1 MAAII
6 EATGKTVE
14 AAYESAL
21 KELGVSREQT
31 EMEVIVEPKSG
42 FLGFFGGTDAKV
54 RVTVKE
60 LSAVETAE
68 AFLRN
73 VFRLMNLPIDLTVT
87 DDAEIATIHLIGDNL
102 GVLIG
107 KHGQT
112 LDSLQYLTNLAANCG
127 VNENRRRIFID
138 IEDYRSRRE
147 ETLRTLARRL
157 AEKSCRT
164 GEKIMLEPMNC
175 HERKIIHLT
184 LQDND
189 QVKTYSYGDEPH
201 RKVVIE
207 PNNPVRGDY
216 ERRSGGYRSHRP
228 PKRTFE
234 EAFGYEQAE
243 PAENG
248 YENPADGQDA
258 AGTEER
264 DGYRRGGYRSNF
276 RSGGGRGFRGRSG
289 GFRSGG
295 FRSGGRGGFRGG
307 RSGGRYEKSPYTD
320 PNYEPDFS
328 MFNESVIRAQKEAEA
343 AQENQ
348 QSQENN

>member
-14 AAYESAL
+14 AAYENAL

-31 EMEVIVEPKSG
+31 EMEVITEPKSG
-42 FLGFFGGTDAKV
+42 FLGIFGGTDAKV
-54 RVTVKE
+54 RVTVKA
-60 LSAVETAE
+60 LSVIETAE

-73 VFRLMNLPIDLTVT
+73 IFRLMNLPIDLTVT
-87 DDAEIATIHLIGDNL
+87 DDGEIATIHLIGDNL

-127 VNENRRRIFID
+127 INENRRRIFID

-147 ETLRTLARRL
+147 ETLRLLAKRL
-157 AEKSCRT
+157 ADKARKT

-184 LQDND
+184 LQDNPK
-189 QVKTYSYGDEPH
+189 VKTYSFGEEPH

-207 PNNPVRGDY
+207 PKNLGHGEY
-216 ERRSGGYRSHRP
+216 ERSSYRGGHGSRGGYRP

-243 PAENG
+243 PAEG
-248 YENPADGQDA
+248 SYENPQ
-258 AGTEER
+258 TERQTEI
-264 DGYRRGGYRSNF
+264 GAEERGGYRG
-276 RSGGGRGFRGRSG
+276 RGGRGGFRGGRSG
-289 GFRSGG
+289 RGG
-295 FRSGGRGGFRGG
+295 FRGDRGGRGGFRGG
-307 RSGGRYEKSPYTD
+307 RSGGRFERSPYTD

-343 AQENQ
+343 AQASQ
-348 QSQENN
+348 QQQE

>member
-14 AAYESAL
+14 AAYEQAL
-21 KELGVSREQT
+21 RELGASREQT
-31 EMEVIVEPKSG
+31 EMEVLIEPKPG
-42 FLGFFGGTDAKV
+42 FLGLFGGTDARV
-54 RVTVKE
+54 RVTMKD
-60 LSAVETAE
+60 LSVVETAE

-73 VFRLMNLPIDLTVT
+73 VFRLMNLPVDLTVT
-87 DDAEIATIHLIGDNL
+87 ADEEIATIHLIGDNL

-127 VNENRRRIFID
+127 VNEDRRRIFID

-147 ETLRTLARRL
+147 ETLRILAKRL

-184 LQDND
+184 LQGND
-189 QVKTYSYGDEPH
+189 KVKTYSYGYEPH

-207 PNNPVRGDY
+207 PNAPY
-216 ERRSGGYRSHRP
+216 GGYNRRGSMSRSHRP

-243 PAENG
+243 LAERDYEAPQRG
-248 YENPADGQDA
+248 YDV
-258 AGTEER
+258 AGSEER
-264 DGYRRGGYRSNF
+264 ENYRS
-276 RSGGGRGFRGRSG
+276 RG
-289 GFRSGG
+289 GFRSGHGGRSG
-295 FRSGGRGGFRGG
+295 FRGGRGGGFRGG
-307 RSGGRYEKSPYTD
+307 RSGGRFERSPYTD

-328 MFNESVIRAQKEAEA
+328 RFNESVVRAQKEAEA
-343 AQENQ
+343 AQENR
-348 QSQENN
+348 QSRE

>member
-14 AAYESAL
+14 AAYENAL
-21 KELGVSREQT
+21 RELGASREQT
-31 EMEVIVEPKSG
+31 EMEVIIEPKPG
-42 FLGFFGGTDAKV
+42 FLGLFGGTDAKV
-54 RVTVKE
+54 RVTMKE
-60 LSAVETAE
+60 LSVVETAE

-73 VFRLMNLPIDLTVT
+73 VFRLMNLPVDLTVT
-87 DDAEIATIHLIGDNL
+87 DDEEIATIHLIGDNL

-127 VNENRRRIFID
+127 INENRRRIFID

-147 ETLRTLARRL
+147 ETLRVLAKRL
-157 AEKSCRT
+157 ADKSCRT

-189 QVKTYSYGDEPH
+189 RVKTYSYGDEPH

-207 PNNPVRGDY
+207 PNNSYG
-216 ERRSGGYRSHRP
+216 GGYNRRGPISRGHRP

-234 EAFGYEQAE
+234 EAFGYEPAE
-243 PAENG
+243 PVERDYEAPQRG
-248 YENPADGQDA
+248 YDA
-258 AGTEER
+258 AGTEEQES
-264 DGYRRGGYRSNF
+264 YRGRG
-276 RSGGGRGFRGRSG
+276 GFRGGHS
-289 GFRSGG
+289 
-295 FRSGGRGGFRGG
+295 GRGGFRGG
-307 RSGGRYEKSPYTD
+307 RGGGFRNGGRGGFRAGRSGGRFEKSPYTD

-328 MFNESVIRAQKEAEA
+328 MFNESVVRAQKEAEA
-343 AQENQ
+343 AQENR
-348 QSQENN
+348 QSKE

>member
-14 AAYESAL
+14 AAYENAL

-31 EMEVIVEPKSG
+31 EMEVITEPKSG
-42 FLGFFGGTDAKV
+42 FLGLFGGTDAKV

-60 LSAVETAE
+60 LSVIETAE

-73 VFRLMNLPIDLTVT
+73 IFRLMNLPIDLTVT
-87 DDAEIATIHLIGDNL
+87 DDGEIATIHLIGDNL

-127 VNENRRRIFID
+127 INENRRRIFID

-147 ETLRTLARRL
+147 ETLRLLAKRL
-157 AEKSCRT
+157 ADKARKT

-184 LQDND
+184 LQDNPK
-189 QVKTYSYGDEPH
+189 VKTYSFGEEPH

-207 PNNPVRGDY
+207 PKNLGHGEY
-216 ERRSGGYRSHRP
+216 ERSSYRGGHSGSGRGGYRP

-243 PAENG
+243 PIEGG
-248 YENPADGQDA
+248 YEAPQ
-258 AGTEER
+258 TEQTGEQ
-264 DGYRRGGYRSNF
+264 SEE
-276 RSGGGRGFRGRSG
+276 RGFRGGR
-289 GFRSGG
+289 
-295 FRSGGRGGFRGG
+295 GGRGGFRGG
-307 RSGGRYEKSPYTD
+307 RGGRGGFRGDRGGRGGFRGGRGGGRFEKSPYTD

-343 AQENQ
+343 AQASEQ
-348 QSQENN
+348 PKE

>member
-14 AAYESAL
+14 AAYENAL

-31 EMEVIVEPKSG
+31 EMEVITEPKSG
-42 FLGFFGGTDAKV
+42 FLGLFGGTDAKV

-60 LSAVETAE
+60 LSVIETAE

-73 VFRLMNLPIDLTVT
+73 IFRLMNLPIDLTVT
-87 DDAEIATIHLIGDNL
+87 DDGEIATIHLIGDNL

-127 VNENRRRIFID
+127 INENRRRIFID

-147 ETLRTLARRL
+147 ETLRLLAKRL
-157 AEKSCRT
+157 ADKARKT

-184 LQDND
+184 LQDNPK
-189 QVKTYSYGDEPH
+189 VKTYSFGEEPH

-207 PNNPVRGDY
+207 PKNLGHGEY
-216 ERRSGGYRSHRP
+216 ERSSYRGGHSGSGRGGYRP

-243 PAENG
+243 PVEGG
-248 YENPADGQDA
+248 YEAPQ
-258 AGTEER
+258 TEQTGEQ
-264 DGYRRGGYRSNF
+264 SEE
-276 RSGGGRGFRGRSG
+276 RGFRGGRGGRG
-289 GFRSGG
+289 GFRGGRGGRGG
-295 FRSGGRGGFRGG
+295 FRGDRGGRGGFRGG
-307 RSGGRYEKSPYTD
+307 RSGGRFEKSPYTD

-343 AQENQ
+343 AQASEQ
-348 QSQENN
+348 PKE

>member
-14 AAYESAL
+14 AAYENAL

-31 EMEVIVEPKSG
+31 EMEVITEPKSG
-42 FLGFFGGTDAKV
+42 FLGLFGGTDAKV

-60 LSAVETAE
+60 LSVIETAE

-73 VFRLMNLPIDLTVT
+73 IFRLMNLPIDLTVT
-87 DDAEIATIHLIGDNL
+87 DDGEIATIHLIGDNL

-127 VNENRRRIFID
+127 INENRRRIFID

-147 ETLRTLARRL
+147 ETLRLLAKRL
-157 AEKSCRT
+157 ADKARKT

-184 LQDND
+184 LQDNPK
-189 QVKTYSYGDEPH
+189 VKTYSFGEEPH

-207 PNNPVRGDY
+207 PKNLGHGEY
-216 ERRSGGYRSHRP
+216 ERSSYRGGHSGSGRGGYRP

-243 PAENG
+243 PVEG
-248 YENPADGQDA
+248 STYEAPQ
-258 AGTEER
+258 TEQTGEQ
-264 DGYRRGGYRSNF
+264 SEE
-276 RSGGGRGFRGRSG
+276 RGFRGGR
-289 GFRSGG
+289 
-295 FRSGGRGGFRGG
+295 GGRGGFRGG
-307 RSGGRYEKSPYTD
+307 RGGRGGFRGDRGGRGGFRGGRGGGRFEKSPYTD

-343 AQENQ
+343 AQASEQ
-348 QSQENN
+348 PQE

>member
-14 AAYESAL
+14 AAYENAL

-31 EMEVIVEPKSG
+31 EMEVITEPKSG
-42 FLGFFGGTDAKV
+42 FLGLFGGTDAKV

-60 LSAVETAE
+60 LSVIETAE

-73 VFRLMNLPIDLTVT
+73 IFRLMNLPIDLTVT
-87 DDAEIATIHLIGDNL
+87 DDGEIATIHLIGDNL

-127 VNENRRRIFID
+127 INENRRRIFID

-147 ETLRTLARRL
+147 ETLRLLAKRL
-157 AEKSCRT
+157 ADKARKT

-184 LQDND
+184 LQDNPK
-189 QVKTYSYGDEPH
+189 VKTYSFGEEPH

-207 PNNPVRGDY
+207 PKNLGHGEY
-216 ERRSGGYRSHRP
+216 ERSSYRGGHSGSGRGGYRP

-243 PAENG
+243 PVEGG
-248 YENPADGQDA
+248 YEAPQ
-258 AGTEER
+258 TEQTGEQ
-264 DGYRRGGYRSNF
+264 SEE
-276 RSGGGRGFRGRSG
+276 RGFRGGR
-289 GFRSGG
+289 
-295 FRSGGRGGFRGG
+295 GGRGGFRGG
-307 RSGGRYEKSPYTD
+307 RGGRGGFRGDRGGRGGFRGGRGGGRFEKSPYTD

-343 AQENQ
+343 AQASEQ
-348 QSQENN
+348 PKE

>member
-14 AAYESAL
+14 AAYENAL

-31 EMEVIVEPKSG
+31 EMEVITEPKSG
-42 FLGFFGGTDAKV
+42 FFGIFGGTDAKV

-60 LSAVETAE
+60 LSVIETAE

-73 VFRLMNLPIDLTVT
+73 IFRLMNLPIDLTVT
-87 DDAEIATIHLIGDNL
+87 DDGEIATIHLIGDNL

-127 VNENRRRIFID
+127 INENRRRIFID

-147 ETLRTLARRL
+147 ETLRLLAKRL
-157 AEKSCRT
+157 ADKARKT

-184 LQDND
+184 LQDNPK
-189 QVKTYSYGDEPH
+189 VKTYSFGEEPH

-207 PNNPVRGDY
+207 PKNLGHGEYDR
-216 ERRSGGYRSHRP
+216 GGYRGGHSGSDRGGYRP

-243 PAENG
+243 PVESG
-248 YENPADGQDA
+248 YENPQTEQTE

-264 DGYRRGGYRSNF
+264 GGYR
-276 RSGGGRGFRGRSG
+276 GR
-289 GFRSGG
+289 
-295 FRSGGRGGFRGG
+295 GGRGGFRGG
-307 RSGGRYEKSPYTD
+307 RGGRGGFRGDRGGRGGFRGGRGGGRFEKSPYTD

-328 MFNESVIRAQKEAEA
+328 MFNESVIRAQREAEA
-343 AQENQ
+343 AQASEQ
-348 QSQENN
+348 PKE

>member
-14 AAYESAL
+14 AAYENAL

-31 EMEVIVEPKSG
+31 EMEVITEPKSG
-42 FLGFFGGTDAKV
+42 FLGIFGGTDARV

-60 LSAVETAE
+60 LSVIETAE

-73 VFRLMNLPIDLTVT
+73 IFRLMNLPIDLTVT
-87 DDAEIATIHLIGDNL
+87 DDGEVATIHLIGDNL

-127 VNENRRRIFID
+127 INENRRRIFID

-147 ETLRTLARRL
+147 ETLRLLAKRL
-157 AEKSCRT
+157 ADKARKT

-175 HERKIIHLT
+175 HERKIIHLS
-184 LQDND
+184 LQDNPK
-189 QVKTYSYGDEPH
+189 VKTYSFGEEPH

-207 PNNPVRGDY
+207 PKNLGHGEY
-216 ERRSGGYRSHRP
+216 ERSSYRGGHSSRGGYRP

-243 PAENG
+243 PAEGG
-248 YENPADGQDA
+248 YENPQ
-258 AGTEER
+258 TEQQTET
-264 DGYRRGGYRSNF
+264 GAEERGGYR
-276 RSGGGRGFRGRSG
+276 GR
-289 GFRSGG
+289 
-295 FRSGGRGGFRGG
+295 GGRGGFRGG
-307 RSGGRYEKSPYTD
+307 RGGRGGFRGDRGGRGGFRGGRRGGRFERSPYTD

-343 AQENQ
+343 AQASQ
-348 QSQENN
+348 QQPQE